1 MARPGRREPARPAN
15 SPKERDVITQTM
27 WSAILPV
34 GLGALLVAAAMI
46 GSKLSYRF
54 RRRLERF
61 VSYPLL
67 MGVLGGET
75 VWAVWTHDSV
85 RAMAFGV
92 PCVLYGALRKP
103 LIDQPGANTEKQP
116 KSPFEQPEE
125 RAAPFAE
132 LKAHARG

>member
-1 MARPGRREPARPAN
+1 
-15 SPKERDVITQTM
+15 VITETM
-27 WSAILPV
+27 WAATLPV
-34 GLGALLVAAAMI
+34 GLGALLVLAAMI

-103 LIDQPGANTEKQP
+103 LVDKPDREKLP
-116 KSPFEQPEE
+116 KSPFDQPDE
-125 RAAPFAE
+125 RGAPFAE
-132 LKAHARG
+132 LKAHIRG

>member
-1 MARPGRREPARPAN
+1 
-15 SPKERDVITQTM
+15 VITETM

-46 GSKLSYRF
+46 GSKLSYKF

-61 VSYPLL
+61 ISYPLL
-67 MGVLGGET
+67 VGVLGGET

-103 LIDQPGANTEKQP
+103 LRDRPDAATGDKYP
-116 KSPFEQPEE
+116 KSPFDQSEE
-125 RAAPFAE
+125 RAAAFAE
-132 LKAHARG
+132 LKAHVRG